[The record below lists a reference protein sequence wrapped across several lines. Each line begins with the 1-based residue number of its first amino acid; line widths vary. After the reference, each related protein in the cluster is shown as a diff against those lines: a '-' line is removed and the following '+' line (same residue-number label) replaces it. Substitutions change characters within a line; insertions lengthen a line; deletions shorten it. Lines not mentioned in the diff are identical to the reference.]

1 MINSTAQGSLEHNQT
16 STFSSPKTCD
26 FRLSLKTEF
35 DQFLTQQK
43 YQYAPENCLKID
55 LHCHDHNS
63 DIPDELWGRILRL
76 PETWLKTKKL
86 AKLLKKNDCDVF
98 TVTNHNNARSCWEL
112 IDKGYDVLVAA
123 EFTCYFPEYDLFIHV
138 LTYGFTKQQEIEL
151 NRIRGNVYEFLKFSA
166 KNDIPVILP
175 HPLYFYTRN
184 EKINVSLFEKFAVM
198 FARFEVL
205 NGQRDLWQSVLTL
218 NWAQGLT
225 AEKINTYAVKHKLNP
240 NDFGVDPDKA
250 KILTGGSDDHT
261 GIFAGQCGSKLYI
274 PNLQQRL
281 KTESPSSLA
290 LEAIK
295 KGNISVF
302 GQIAENEKLNIAL
315 LDYFAQVATKIEDP
329 GFFRIMLHR
338 GSPLDKVG
346 CFALSNVLLEIQ
358 KKKYAMKFFDFI
370 HDAMQGK
377 KPSKLI
383 KWNVPKKFR
392 FCIEYLEK
400 IADSKKE
407 SPEVFISTVHE
418 TISELF
424 NRLNILIADNI
435 ENMAKNNKGPTLESF
450 TTEEITRKFEIPSQL
465 TALFLGGGTRQE
477 NLSNINLEKLVDKV
491 SFPFLI
497 STILAAAALA
507 STRVLYQNRQLLSDF
522 AQDLGKNNHPKR
534 ALYLTDTLRDKNG
547 VSNSLSGKL
556 AEAQR
561 ADLPIDFL
569 VCDNNIA
576 PEPHLYVVKPI
587 ATFTVHKF
595 GEQEIRIPDLM
606 AIAQIFYQG
615 GYDRIICS
623 TEGPMALVS
632 LFLQQMFNVPNYFF
646 MHTDWIDFLT
656 HATDLNQYERD
667 RVRRLMRAL
676 YNRYDGIFVLNS
688 DHQDWLSGYEM
699 QLDENKIFLTAHHTQ
714 SRDFAIKP
722 INKSEI
728 VPGATQDTPI
738 LFIAC
743 RISKEKGLFDLPDI
757 INEARKTIPNL
768 QLVIAGSGPATEEL
782 KQAIPNAI
790 FLGWQSK
797 QQLAQLYLSLD
808 LFIFPSKF
816 DTFGN
821 VILESFVHG
830 MPTISY
836 NCKGPKDII
845 EHRKSGF
852 LCETKNDMTN
862 AVVEY
867 FQSQTLQNN
876 MQNYALNRASQYQ
889 AEPIMD
895 AFMRNV
901 GLAPPIGYNADSE
914 RHVDIQS
921 NFQDIKASREVSLN
935 ISHIHTK
942 TLNEAMINK
951 HGIKA
956 NTEHNQKNEKD
967 TVA

>member
-1 MINSTAQGSLEHNQT
+1 MIKYTEQSSKELNQT
-16 STFSSPKTCD
+16 PTFSSPTTCD
-26 FRLSLKTEF
+26 FRLSLKNEF
-35 DQFLTQQK
+35 DQFLVQQK
-43 YQYAPENCLKID
+43 NKYQPENCLTVD

-86 AKLLKKNDCDVF
+86 AKLLKKNGCDVF
-98 TVTNHNNARSCWEL
+98 TVTNHNNARSCWEM
-112 IDKGYDVLVAA
+112 IDKGHDVLVAA
-123 EFTCYFPEYDLFIHV
+123 EFTCYFPEYELFIHV
-138 LTYGFTKQQEIEL
+138 LAYGFSKEEEIEF
-151 NRIRGNVYEFLKFSA
+151 NKIRSNVYDFLKYAA

-184 EKINVSLFEKFAVM
+184 EKIDICLFEKFAIM
-198 FARFEVL
+198 FSRFEIL

-218 NWAQGLT
+218 NWAQSLT
-225 AEKINTYAVKHKLNP
+225 GEKITAYAEKHNLNP
-240 NDFGVDPDKA
+240 ADFGVDPYKM
-250 KILTGGSDDHT
+250 KVLTGGSDDHT

-274 PNLQQRL
+274 ENLPQRL
-281 KTESPSSLA
+281 KTESASSLA

-295 KGNISVF
+295 KGNISAF

-329 GFFRIMLHR
+329 GLFRIMLHS
-338 GSPLDKVG
+338 GSALDKVG

-407 SPEVFISTVHE
+407 SPEAFAATVHN

-435 ENMAKNNKGPTLESF
+435 KNMAKNSKGPKLESF

-465 TALFLGGGTRQE
+465 TALFLGNGKRQD
-477 NLSNINLEKLVDKV
+477 NLSNINIEKVIDKV

-497 STILAAAALA
+497 SAILAAAALA
-507 STRVLYQNRQLLSDF
+507 STRVLYQNRELLSNF
-522 AQDLGKNNHPKR
+522 AQQLGKNNHPKR

-547 VSNSLSGKL
+547 VSSSLSGKL
-556 AEAQR
+556 AEVQR

-569 VCDNNIA
+569 ICDNNIA
-576 PEPHLYVVKPI
+576 PEAHLHVVKPI
-587 ATFTVHKF
+587 TTFTVHKF

-646 MHTDWIDFLT
+646 MHTDWMDFIT
-656 HATDLNQYERD
+656 HATELNQYERD

-676 YNRYDGIFVLNS
+676 YNRFDGIFVLNS
-688 DHQDWLSGYEM
+688 DHQHWLSSYEM
-699 QLDENKIFLTAHHTQ
+699 QLDADKIFLTAHHTQ
-714 SRDFAIKP
+714 ARNFNIKK
-722 INKSEI
+722 IDKCEI
-728 VPGATQDTPI
+728 IPGATQNTPT

-743 RISKEKGLFDLPDI
+743 RLSKEKGLFDLPEI
-757 INEARKTIPNL
+757 LAKARENL
-768 QLVIAGSGPATEEL
+768 PDLKLVIAGSGPASAEL
-782 KQAIPNAI
+782 KQAIPDAI

-821 VILESFVHG
+821 VILESFAHG
-830 MPTISY
+830 MPAVAY
-836 NCKGPKDII
+836 NCKGPKNII
-845 EHRKSGF
+845 EHRRNGF
-852 LCETKNDMTN
+852 LCDTKMEM
-862 AVVEY
+862 VEDIIAY
-867 FQSQTLQNN
+867 FQSSILQQN
-876 MQNYALNRASQYQ
+876 MHKNTLNRANQYQ

-895 AFMRNV
+895 TFMRNV
-901 GLAPPIGYNADSE
+901 GLEPPIGYNTKNQDDS
-914 RHVDIQS
+914 DI
-921 NFQDIKASREVSLN
+921 NKLDISLN
-935 ISHIHTK
+935 IEHIHS
-942 TLNEAMINK
+942 EANNQHK
-951 HGIKA
+951 VNQPA
-956 NTEHNQKNEKD
+956 NTQYQQEKEQG

>member
-1 MINSTAQGSLEHNQT
+1 MIKSTDNSSLELNE
-16 STFSSPKTCD
+16 SNSFSAPTTCD
-26 FRLSLKTEF
+26 FRLSLKNEF
-35 DQFLTQQK
+35 DQFLKQQK
-43 YQYAPENCLKID
+43 NQYAPENCLTVD

-63 DIPDELWGRILRL
+63 DVPDELWGRILRL

-98 TVTNHNNARSCWEL
+98 TVTNHNNARSCWDL
-112 IDKGYDVLVAA
+112 IDKGHDVLVAA

-138 LTYGFTKQQEIEL
+138 LTYGFNKEQEIQL
-151 NRIRGNVYEFLKFSA
+151 NNIRGNVYDFLKYAA

-184 EKINVSLFEKFAVM
+184 EKIDLCLFEKFSVM

-218 NWAQGLT
+218 NWAQSLKG
-225 AEKINTYAVKHKLNP
+225 EKITAFAVKHKLNP
-240 NDFGVDPDKA
+240 ADFGVDPYKP

-261 GIFAGQCGSKLYI
+261 GIFAGQCGSKLYVD
-274 PNLQQRL
+274 NLQQRL
-281 KTESPSSLA
+281 KTERPASLA

-295 KGNISVF
+295 KGNVAVF

-315 LDYFAQVATKIEDP
+315 LDYFSQVATKIEDP
-329 GFFRIMLHR
+329 GLFRIMLHR

-407 SPEVFISTVHE
+407 SPEVFASTVH
-418 TISELF
+418 TTVGELF

-435 ENMAKNNKGPTLESF
+435 ANLVDNSKGPKLEAF

-465 TALFLGGGTRQE
+465 TALFLGSSNRQD
-477 NLSNINLEKLVDKV
+477 NLSNINIEKLLDKV

-497 STILAAAALA
+497 SSILASAALA
-507 STRVLYQNRQLLSDF
+507 STRVLYQNRQLLSNF
-522 AQDLGKNNHPKR
+522 AQALGKNNHPKR

-561 ADLPIDFL
+561 ANLPIDFL
-569 VCDNNIA
+569 VCDNNIR
-576 PEPHLYVVKPI
+576 PEPHLHVVKPV

-606 AIAQIFYQG
+606 AISQIFYQG

-676 YNRYDGIFVLNS
+676 YNRFDGIFVLNS
-688 DHQDWLSGYEM
+688 EHQNWLCGYEM
-699 QLDENKIFLTAHHTQ
+699 QLDAEKVFLTAHHTQ
-714 SRDFAIKP
+714 ARNFTIKP
-722 INKSEI
+722 IDKCEI
-728 VPGATQDTPI
+728 IPGATQATPI

-743 RISKEKGLFDLPDI
+743 RVSKEKGLFDLPEI
-757 INEARKTIPNL
+757 IAEARKKLPDL
-768 QLVIAGSGPATEEL
+768 RLVIAGSGPATDEL
-782 KQAIPNAI
+782 KEAIPDAT

-808 LFIFPSKF
+808 IFIFPSKF

-830 MPTISY
+830 MPTIAY

-852 LCETKNDMTN
+852 LCETKADMTN
-862 AVVEY
+862 AVIEY
-867 FQSQTLQNN
+867 FQSSTLQSN
-876 MQNYALNRASQYQ
+876 MRNAALNRASQYQ

-895 AFMRNV
+895 TFMRNV
-901 GLAPPIGYNADSE
+901 GLNPPVGYNANNKAKITSKTDS
-914 RHVDIQS
+914 
-921 NFQDIKASREVSLN
+921 NVSLN
-935 ISHIHTK
+935 VSSIFTEVKNNGDINEQVKK
-942 TLNEAMINK
+942 TEYK
-951 HGIKA
+951 QQQG
-956 NTEHNQKNEKD
+956 

>member
-1 MINSTAQGSLEHNQT
+1 MNNSTKSISAEQF
-16 STFSSPKTCD
+16 STPEICD
-26 FRLSLKTEF
+26 FRLSLKNEF
-35 DQFLTQQK
+35 DSFLTTQK
-43 YQYAPENCLKID
+43 TKYAPEDCLTVD

-63 DIPDELWGRILRL
+63 DVPDELWGRILRL

-86 AKLLKKNDCDVF
+86 AKLLKKNNCDVF
-98 TVTNHNNARSCWEL
+98 TVTNHNNARSCWDQ
-112 IDKGYDVLVAA
+112 IAKGEDVLVAA

-138 LTYGFTKQQEIEL
+138 LTYGFSKDQENILNEL
-151 NRIRGNVYEFLKFSA
+151 RSDVYSFLKYAA

-184 EKINVSLFEKFAVM
+184 EKIDIGLFEKFAVI
-198 FARFEVL
+198 FSRFEVL

-225 AEKINTYAVKHKLNP
+225 SDKIIAYAAKHDLNP
-240 NDFGVDPDKA
+240 YDFGVDPYQD

-261 GIFAGQCGSKLYI
+261 GIFAGQCGSKLYVE
-274 PNLQQRL
+274 NLQERL
-281 KTESPSSLA
+281 KTQSASSLA

-295 KGNISVF
+295 KGNVAVF
-302 GQIAENEKLNIAL
+302 GQVAENEKLNIAL
-315 LDYFAQVATKIEDP
+315 LDYFSQVATKIEDP

-346 CFALSNVLLEIQ
+346 CFAVSNILLEMQ
-358 KKKYAMKFFDFI
+358 KNKYAMKFFGFI

-392 FCIEYLEK
+392 FCIEYLEQIAESK
-400 IADSKKE
+400 KQSPEAFATTVNNSVNGLFTRLNEHIADSVE
-407 SPEVFISTVHE
+407 GVMV
-418 TISELF
+418 
-424 NRLNILIADNI
+424 
-435 ENMAKNNKGPTLESF
+435 NNKGPKLENF

-465 TALFLGGGTRQE
+465 TALFLGGGKRQD

-497 STILAAAALA
+497 TTILAAASLA
-507 STRVLYQNRQLLSDF
+507 STRVLYQNRVLLNDF
-522 AQDLGKNNHPKR
+522 SEQIGKNSHPKR

-561 ADLPIDFL
+561 ANLPIDFL
-569 VCDNNIA
+569 VCDNNIT

-587 ATFTVHKF
+587 TTFMVKKF

-646 MHTDWIDFLT
+646 MHTDWIDFIKHGT
-656 HATDLNQYERD
+656 ELNQYERD

-688 DHQDWLSGYEM
+688 DHQQWLSSHEM
-699 QLDENKIFLTAHHTQ
+699 QLDEEKIFLTAHHTQ
-714 SRDFAIKP
+714 ARNPNIVKR
-722 INKSEI
+722 NKSDI
-728 VPGATQDTPI
+728 VLGATDDTPI

-743 RISKEKGLFDLPDI
+743 RISKEKGLFDLPVI
-757 INEARKTIPNL
+757 ITKAKEKIPNL
-768 QLVIAGSGPATEEL
+768 KLVIAGSGPATEEL
-782 KQAIPNAI
+782 KIALSEVMPDAT

-797 QQLAQLYLSLD
+797 EQMAALYLSLD

-830 MPTISY
+830 MPTLAY

-845 EHRKSGF
+845 EHGKNGF
-852 LCETKNDMTN
+852 LCETKIDMAN
-862 AVVEY
+862 AVVE
-867 FQSQTLQNN
+867 FFSTPALQKTMRAN
-876 MQNYALNRASQYQ
+876 ALVRASEYQ
-889 AEPIMD
+889 AEPIMGT
-895 AFMRNV
+895 FMENV
-901 GLAPPIGYNADSE
+901 GLDIPDGYNTTSKVDNKIDNNIERLIADISKKTPSE
-914 RHVDIQS
+914 KEQS
-921 NFQDIKASREVSLN
+921 VQR
-935 ISHIHTK
+935 
-942 TLNEAMINK
+942 
-951 HGIKA
+951 
-956 NTEHNQKNEKD
+956 